1 MAKYIFTNKAVYDL
15 IQIWNYTL
23 NKWSEDQS
31 DRYYHI
37 LLENCKIIAI
47 NPEIGKNYSGVA
59 ENLFGFKAGRH
70 LIFYRRINDNE
81 VEIIRILHEQMDI
94 KNRIQD
100 K

>member
-1 MAKYIFTNKAVYDL
+1 MAKYKFTQKAVYDL
-15 IQIWNYTL
+15 TQIWTYTL
-23 NKWSEDQS
+23 HKWSEDHA
-31 DRYYHI
+31 DRYYHM
-37 LLENCKIIAI
+37 LLENCKVIAI
-47 NPEIGKNYSGVA
+47 NPEIGKNYFGIA

-70 LIFYRRINDNE
+70 LIFYRKINDNE